1 MYVSHFGFHRQP
13 FQSADACRA
22 FFVSESIRT
31 ILPQLFHALRS
42 DLGIAVLTGMPGSGK
57 TALLRHIQ
65 QQLANEG
72 RVIICSGASLGTSAE
87 LVGVLVQASRR
98 RAGSEDAERAM
109 AAVSSL
115 QETRAGVLDQVRR
128 TAELWGPVL
137 LLIDDA
143 QLIPLSVLNE
153 LRACTEEEWN
163 GRGLIRCL
171 VSAPISFEEQLARS
185 EYAEFSRRIRCHAFL
200 QPLKSGE
207 SIPFLKEQIELVGG
221 RLSQIFTNSALEF
234 LSIAAAGVPR
244 CLSLLA
250 DESLVVAMESGE
262 QTASE
267 HSVRVAL
274 SRLQHLQYNW
284 NASPDADLI
293 EESAS
298 ETRPTAEAVSSGDLT
313 ATRISDSFTTES
325 SPAIPSTLITMG
337 TQIPTRTT
345 LAPGVIEFGGPAT
358 NLPRFV
364 QSPSEP
370 ETSLATV
377 EITSDEGRD
386 AKPSDE
392 IPVVDVSAGL
402 SHTAEPDALTN
413 DHGKESAALEFGVL
427 EKTSDDFR
435 TARIET
441 PIHTVASFEVGRRF
455 FAESSADSISLENV
469 ENCEFV
475 ELLSLDSQSEIDDFV
490 CPVDYVTDCTDS
502 VSTFGFIDL
511 GDLRLSDRRPVF
523 DRYTWIELGRDVS
536 SEIASAVSSTVRT
549 PRMTAE
555 YAASATA
562 PHKYHGASTAR
573 MARAGFIDDIS
584 ISQISDR
591 DLMDQIRRNSLSS
604 EMISIVSPCQKQ
616 DDDCCTPEIPGLKT
630 LHDDQLIFSESSDSQ
645 SANDPDLKT
654 PQSLVFNTGFAP
666 ANTAPGE
673 PRGFFTLPGPIDK
686 VDCDL
691 RSLEIAEDK
700 DVFRLVETMT
710 SLRAEIRQ
718 FGRTGKTVNSNSSS
732 GETINVDYLVEAP
745 AEPASESDSLVS
757 KARRRLDDRTTPGDQ
772 GIVALQIVPDARTK
786 RTAAAESALKA
797 DIASTSTPQFSRLFT
812 RLWENRRREPGPA
825 ECDH

>member
-13 FQSADACRA
+13 FQSADASRA

-31 ILPQLFHALRS
+31 ILPRLFHALRS
-42 DLGIAVLTGMPGSGK
+42 DLGIAVLTGMPGCGK

-65 QQLANEG
+65 HQLANEG
-72 RVIICSGASLGTSAE
+72 RVIICPGASLGTSAE
-87 LVGVLVQASRR
+87 LVGVLLQASRR
-98 RAGSEDAERAM
+98 RAGNEDSERAM
-109 AAVSSL
+109 AAGSPL
-115 QETRAGVLDQVRR
+115 PETRVGVLDQVRR

-171 VSAPISFEEQLARS
+171 VSAPVSFEEQLARS

-234 LSIAAAGVPR
+234 LATAAAGVPR

-262 QTASE
+262 QTTSE

-293 EESAS
+293 EESAA
-298 ETRPTAEAVSSGDLT
+298 ETRPSAETVSSGDLK
-313 ATRISDSFTTES
+313 ASSIPDSFTAES
-325 SPAIPSTLITMG
+325 SRTIPSTRINTG

-358 NLPRFV
+358 NLPPVV
-364 QSPSEP
+364 QSQAEPKSE
-370 ETSLATV
+370 LGTV
-377 EITSDEGRD
+377 EITSDAGRD

-392 IPVVDVSAGL
+392 IPVVHVSADL
-402 SHTAEPDALTN
+402 SHNAAPPVSANDREKDTAAF
-413 DHGKESAALEFGVL
+413 EFGVSG
-427 EKTSDDFR
+427 TTGGDFR
-435 TARIET
+435 TTRIVT
-441 PIHTVASFEVGRRF
+441 PVDTAASFEVGRRF
-455 FAESSADSISLENV
+455 FAESSADSISLENI
-469 ENCEFV
+469 ENCEFI
-475 ELLSLDSQSEIDDFV
+475 ELLSSDSRSEIDDSL
-490 CPVDYVTDCTDS
+490 CSAECVTDGIDS
-502 VSTFGFIDL
+502 VSTFGFIDF
-511 GDLRLSDRRPVF
+511 GDLQLSERRPVF

-536 SEIASAVSSTVRT
+536 WGIASAVASTVRT
-549 PRMTAE
+549 QPMMAE
-555 YAASATA
+555 CAASVTGS
-562 PHKYHGASTAR
+562 HLYKCASTSR
-573 MARAGFIDDIS
+573 MPRAGFIHDIP

-591 DLMDQIRRNSLSS
+591 DLMDQIRRNSRSIEMSS
-604 EMISIVSPCQKQ
+604 SVSPEQKQ
-616 DDDCCTPEIPGLKT
+616 DDDCRTPDIPGLEI
-630 LHDDQLIFSESSDSQ
+630 LHDGQLIYSESSESQ
-645 SANDPDLKT
+645 SANEPDLQT
-654 PQSLVFNTGFAP
+654 PQSLTLNTDFTLASMVP
-666 ANTAPGE
+666 DE
-673 PRGFFTLPGPIDK
+673 PRGFVALPCPVEK
-686 VDCDL
+686 VECNL
-691 RSLEIAEDK
+691 RSEEITEDK
-700 DVFRLVETMT
+700 DVFRIVETLT

-718 FGRTGKTVNSNSSS
+718 FGRTGKAFDGHSS
-732 GETINVDYLVEAP
+732 GGETGHAEYLAP
-745 AEPASESDSLVS
+745 TTAEPASESDSLVS
-757 KARRRLDDRTTPGDQ
+757 KARRRLDERTTPGDQ
-772 GIVALQIVPDARTK
+772 GIVALQIIPDARTK
-786 RTAAAESALKA
+786 RTAAAESALRA
-797 DIASTSTPQFSRLFT
+797 EVAPTSTPQFSRLFT

-825 ECDH
+825 ECEH